1 MRRVIF
7 LFIFSLPVWAKDIGV
22 NKIFAPTGIIAPGF
36 ITPRVQI
43 KNFASEEESLFVYF
57 SIFLT
62 NGEKVYYESSFAK
75 VNGNAT
81 QNVSFSPWNATLG
94 SYIPRCSTALLDDVN
109 PVNDTLSEKVLVLA
123 ITPGQWISR
132 ESMPP
137 GPDKKR
143 VKDGGAMVDGSKG
156 RDKFIYALKG
166 NNTRE
171 FYCYDAILNQWFLRR
186 EVPIDPL
193 NPKNV
198 KKGGSLTKEGDYI
211 YLIKGNKTF
220 EFWAYDINGDSWI
233 RRKDV
238 PSGPEGKALKGGSF
252 ITRGKIENKNYI
264 FLIKGGTKEFY
275 AYDIG
280 EDTWISRREIPYTE
294 RPTKIKDGS
303 CLVYDGG
310 GHLYLLKGGYNELFF
325 YDCNS
330 DTWSPKK
337 PMPLFGSTMRKRKVK
352 NGAAMVY
359 ERGQDVI
366 YALKGGG
373 TNEFWAYFVEGDSWH
388 ELASVPLGEKG
399 KKVKGGGSLS
409 LTAGQV
415 FALKGGG
422 SNELWMYTPPA
433 FLIFSGINSSGIPQ
447 RKNSIKVASFGK
459 FKADEKVFFYDA
471 LGRFMP
477 QKKGQKGI
485 YFLKRGD
492 NFIKVVVI
500 K

>member
-1 MRRVIF
+1 
-7 LFIFSLPVWAKDIGV
+7 
-22 NKIFAPTGIIAPGF
+22 
-36 ITPRVQI
+36 
-43 KNFASEEESLFVYF
+43 
-57 SIFLT
+57 
-62 NGEKVYYESSFAK
+62 
-75 VNGNAT
+75 
-81 QNVSFSPWNATLG
+81 
-94 SYIPRCSTALLDDVN
+94 
-109 PVNDTLSEKVLVLA
+109 
-123 ITPGQWISR
+123 
-132 ESMPP
+132 
-137 GPDKKR
+137 
-143 VKDGGAMVDGSKG
+143 
-156 RDKFIYALKG
+156 
-166 NNTRE
+166 
-171 FYCYDAILNQWFLRR
+171 
-186 EVPIDPL
+186 
-193 NPKNV
+193 V

-238 PSGPEGKALKGGSF
+238 SSGPEGKALKGGSF

-264 FLIKGGTKEFY
+264 FLIKGGTREFY

-330 DTWSPKK
+330 DTWSPRK
-337 PMPLFGSTMRKRKVK
+337 PMPPFGSTMRKRKVK

-433 FLIFSGINSSGIPQ
+433 FLIFSGIDSSGIPQ
-447 RKNSIKVASFGK
+447 RKNSIKIASFGK
-459 FKADEKVFFYDA
+459 FKADEKVFLYDA

-492 NFIKVVVI
+492 NFIKVVVT